1 MNGTREVGPSPVYTP
16 LTITTTPLKG
26 RLRFYRFFFLP
37 FCLTTNPLQSELG
50 PQNLNTDRVNSSHQ
64 WPTGRYAATVSSQN
78 GWLLLPSWNLL
89 LSPVFCCPST
99 ISGSWPSTMCLF
111 LQIPDLISPLLC
123 SFHICADVSYLYN
136 SFIIYFYALILPYFF
151 YSRKCIGIS
160 DHALINEVH

>member
-1 MNGTREVGPSPVYTP
+1 MTYRQICRNCV
-16 LTITTTPLKG
+16 LTE
-26 RLRFYRFFFLP
+26 
-37 FCLTTNPLQSELG
+37 SW
-50 PQNLNTDRVNSSHQ
+50 D
-64 WPTGRYAATVSSQN
+64 

-136 SFIIYFYALILPYFF
+136 SFIIYFYALILSFF
-151 YSRKCIGIS
+151 FTLENVSEFLTMLSLMRFINQSSTSPNLLDCIFCENSSLFFFSMPKQPKVLLHVWQIDICLIS
-160 DHALINEVH
+160 KWMN

>member
-1 MNGTREVGPSPVYTP
+1 MTYRQIRRNCV
-16 LTITTTPLKG
+16 LTE
-26 RLRFYRFFFLP
+26 
-37 FCLTTNPLQSELG
+37 SW
-50 PQNLNTDRVNSSHQ
+50 D
-64 WPTGRYAATVSSQN
+64 

-151 YSRKCIGIS
+151 FTLENVSEFLTMLSLMRFISQSSTSPNLLDCIFCENS
-160 DHALINEVH
+160 SLFFSQCLNNPKSYYMFDKLTFV